1 MRISKRWIPSIAV
14 PAVIAL
20 GAVAVPLQANA
31 VDLPDLSAAE
41 VMVLMQ
47 QSDVLEF
54 SGTIV
59 KVSDMGLPSLE
70 FSSMVSDDMSDQMA
84 EKMPAEFADFVPAV
98 IESNILTQAMELVS
112 GTHTVRIYVSGKD
125 KLRAQI
131 LDPMSQRDLIING
144 DEFWTYDAK
153 TATATTGTI
162 DMEIDP
168 ANKAAAEQEILDFA
182 ESIALDLSSPEA
194 IANYL
199 VDMIDETSTVEVG
212 KDHNVA
218 GRSAYQLIISPDAA
232 GSLVERAEI
241 SVDSETGLP
250 LKVEAFSTQQT
261 TAAMSVGFE
270 SINFGPID
278 SSLFDFTPPTGTEV
292 LTLDSS
298 DLEGYADKD
307 TAELEAE
314 LMASLANPA
323 KPAKPEVIGENW
335 QSVVY
340 LPALPA
346 DIPTELMATELFGD
360 MLTEVPGGKVFSTAL
375 VNVLLTDSG
384 QVYMGAVTVEYLL
397 SVSK

>member
-1 MRISKRWIPSIAV
+1 MMRISRRWIPSVAV

-31 VDLPDLSAAE
+31 VDLPDLSASE

-47 QSDVLEF
+47 KSEVLEF

-59 KVSDMGLPSLE
+59 KVSDMGIPSLE
-70 FSSMVSDDMSDQMA
+70 FSAMMSEDMADKMA

-98 IESNILTQAMELVS
+98 IESSALTQAMELIS
-112 GTHTVRIYVSGKD
+112 GTHNVRVYVSGQD
-125 KLRAQI
+125 KMRVQI
-131 LDPMSQRDLIING
+131 LDPMSQRDLIVNG
-144 DEFWTYDAK
+144 NEFWAYDAK

-162 DMEIDP
+162 NMEIDP
-168 ANKAAAEQEILDFA
+168 AKQAAAEKEVLDYA

-199 VDMIDETSTVEVG
+199 VGMIDETSTVEVG
-212 KDHNVA
+212 KDHSVA

-232 GSLVERAEI
+232 ASLLERAEI

-250 LKVEAFSTQQT
+250 LKVEVFSTQQSE
-261 TAAMSVGFE
+261 AAFSVGFE
-270 SINFGPID
+270 SISFEPID
-278 SSLFDFTPPTGTEV
+278 ASLFDFTPPAGTV
-292 LTLDSS
+292 VTTLDSS
-298 DLEGYADKD
+298 DLEGYTEK
-307 TAELEAE
+307 ESSNLEAE
-314 LMASLANPA
+314 L
-323 KPAKPEVIGENW
+323 EVIGKDW

-346 DIPTELMATELFGD
+346 DIPAELMATELFAD
-360 MLTEVPGGKVFSTAL
+360 MLTEVPGGKVFSSAL

-384 QVYMGAVTVEYLL
+384 EVYMGAVTIEYLL

>member
-1 MRISKRWIPSIAV
+1 MRISKRWIPSVAV

-54 SGTIV
+54 SGTIT
-59 KVSDMGLPSLE
+59 KVSDMGIPSLE
-70 FSSMVSDDMSDQMA
+70 FSSMVSQDMADEMA

-98 IESNILTQAMELVS
+98 IDSNALTQAMELAS
-112 GTHTVRIYVSGKD
+112 GTHTVRLYVSGQD
-125 KLRAQI
+125 KMRAQI
-131 LDPMSQRDLIING
+131 LDRMSQRDLIVNG
-144 DEFWTYDAK
+144 NEFWIYNAK
-153 TATATTGTI
+153 KATATTGTI

-168 ANKAAAEQEILDFA
+168 AKQATAEQEILDYA
-182 ESIALDLSSPEA
+182 ASIALDLSSPEA

-199 VDMIDETSTVEVG
+199 VEMIDETSTVEVG
-212 KDHNVA
+212 KDHSVA
-218 GRSAYQLIISPDAA
+218 GRTAYQLIISPDAEA
-232 GSLVERAEI
+232 SLVERAEI

-250 LKVEAFSTQQT
+250 LKVEVFSTQQS

-270 SINFGPID
+270 SVDFGPID
-278 SSLFDFTPPTGTEV
+278 ASLFDFTPPAGTV
-292 LTLDSS
+292 VTTWDSD

-307 TAELEAE
+307 AAALEAE
-314 LMASLANPA
+314 FGDT
-323 KPAKPEVIGENW
+323 AKPEVIGEDW
-335 QSVVY
+335 ESVVY
-340 LPALPA
+340 LSAMPA
-346 DIPTELMATELFGD
+346 DIPAGLMATELFAD
-360 MLTEVPGGKVFSTAL
+360 MLTEVPGGKVFSSAL

-384 QVYMGAVTVEYLL
+384 EVYMGAVTIEYLL